1 MSPLEIF
8 SAVFGLF
15 VLAMIAASL
24 IAWSIALRRVW
35 QGGDILPL
43 ENRTPVGWG
52 VDGVIVALGLVVLLA
67 NAASFVAQRAGWLEL
82 PKDPQQTPIS
92 LSDMSTLLSIEG
104 GSRIVACGLLIVWLV
119 ALYRSSSIDLG
130 FALRWS
136 HLATGLLGVIALLP
150 PIYLLQAIL
159 TAWWVEYE
167 HPVLELLQKSG
178 DPIYLLPMAVVAVI
192 VAPLTEEFLFR
203 VVLQGWL
210 ESKAMGGP
218 QPTDSQLPQPAAAEQ
233 GTPQWQQSEAAIPS
247 TVLAA
252 ADTTAAEDPR
262 RVPYWP
268 ILVSSLFFALAHL
281 GHGPAPVT
289 LFFLALGLGYLYRQ
303 THSIWPSL
311 IVHFSLNAITMI
323 VAAVSMVVG
332 EGL

>member
-15 VLAMIAASL
+15 ALAMVFGSL
-24 IAWSIALRRVW
+24 FTWSLGLRRLW
-35 QGGDILPL
+35 QGGEFLPL
-43 ENRTPVGWG
+43 ERRTPVGWG
-52 VDGVIVALGLVVLLA
+52 VDGVIVSLGLVVLLA
-67 NAASFVAQRAGWLEL
+67 NAASFIAQRGGWLEL
-82 PKDPQQTPIS
+82 PEDPQKTPIS
-92 LSDMSTLLSIEG
+92 LSDMSTLLTLEG
-104 GSRIVACGLLIVWLV
+104 GSRVLACGLVILWLV
-119 ALYRSSSIDLG
+119 ALYRSSALDLG

-136 HLATGLLGVIALLP
+136 HLTAGLVGVVALLP
-150 PIYLLQAIL
+150 PIYLLQALL
-159 TAWWVEYE
+159 TLWWVEYE
-167 HPVLELLQKSG
+167 HPVLELLQESG
-178 DPIYLLPMAVVAVI
+178 DPIYLLPMAMVAVV

-210 ESKAMGGP
+210 ESKGMKDASPAGDSSGHVGMDAGASTYDGG
-218 QPTDSQLPQPAAAEQ
+218 A
-233 GTPQWQQSEAAIPS
+233 PS
-247 TVLAA
+247 GEGLAG
-252 ADTTAAEDPR
+252 DGERSTAPDR
-262 RVPYWP
+262 TVPYWP

-311 IVHFSLNAITMI
+311 MVHFCLNAITMI
-323 VAAVSMVVG
+323 VAAVSMMLG

>member
-15 VLAMIAASL
+15 VLAMIVASL
-24 IAWSIALRRVW
+24 IAWSVALRRLW
-35 QGGDILPL
+35 QGDDILPL
-43 ENRTPVGWG
+43 ENRRPVGWG

-67 NAASFVAQRAGWLEL
+67 NAASFIAQRAGWLEL
-82 PKDPQQTPIS
+82 PKDPQTTPIS
-92 LSDMSTLLSIEG
+92 LSDMSTLLSLEG
-104 GSRIVACGLLIVWLV
+104 GSRIVACGLLVVWLV
-119 ALYRSSSIDLG
+119 ALYRSSAIDLG
-130 FALRWS
+130 FAVRRS
-136 HLATGLLGVIALLP
+136 HLVAGVLGVVALLP
-150 PIYLLQAIL
+150 PIYLLQALL
-159 TAWWVEYE
+159 TVWWVEYE
-167 HPVLELLQKSG
+167 HPVLELLQESG
-178 DPIYLLPMAVVAVI
+178 DPMYLLPMALVAVV

-218 QPTDSQLPQPAAAEQ
+218 ENAFPVAGPSPGGDQVDFADPAAGEGGAPIVAMPT
-233 GTPQWQQSEAAIPS
+233 GATPDD
-247 TVLAA
+247 V
-252 ADTTAAEDPR
+252 R

-311 IVHFSLNAITMI
+311 LVHFSLNAITMI
-323 VAAVSMVVG
+323 VAAVSMIVG